1 MDSFLTLAQCAEIC
15 GGRSKQWARRH
26 LIGAIPHYRFSGSG
40 ALFKKTDFEAWLEH
54 HRREPVNADA
64 VFAALVGPRAVR
76 KGGK

>member
-1 MDSFLTLAQCAEIC
+1 
-15 GGRSKQWARRH
+15 